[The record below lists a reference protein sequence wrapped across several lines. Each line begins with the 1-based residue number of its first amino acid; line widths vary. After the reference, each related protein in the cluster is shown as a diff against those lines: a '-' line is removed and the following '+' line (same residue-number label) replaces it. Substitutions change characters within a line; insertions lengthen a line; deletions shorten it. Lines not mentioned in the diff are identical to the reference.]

1 MPQALA
7 HTGRF
12 RGKVYRSPGESPYA
26 DQVPF
31 PRKLLNDNEDIVLDL
46 RPHWWFLSG
55 PVGTVVLTVALT
67 IFVAVI
73 GAPGLLLIAVLALL
87 AGALVWLLL
96 RFLRWTTTNFV
107 VTTDRLIFRSG
118 VLSKQGREIPLE
130 RVNDISFNA
139 SLFERMIGAGDLV
152 IESAG
157 ERGQQMFTDIPRPMQ
172 VQNEVYRQIE
182 ASQQRDADRMAG
194 RRELSVP
201 EQLEKLDEL
210 RQRGVISQSEFD
222 TKKAQLLDRM

>member
-1 MPQALA
+1 
-7 HTGRF
+7 
-12 RGKVYRSPGESPYA
+12 
-26 DQVPF
+26 VPF

-55 PVGTVVLTVALT
+55 PVATVLLTVALT
-67 IFVAVI
+67 IFVAAI
-73 GAPGLLLIAVLALL
+73 GAPTLVLLVSLALMIV
-87 AGALVWLLL
+87 ALVWLLV

-118 VLSKQGREIPLE
+118 VLSKHGREIPLE
-130 RVNDISFNA
+130 RVNDITFNA
-139 SLFERMIGAGDLV
+139 SLFERVIRAGDLV

-157 ERGQQMFTDIPRPMQ
+157 ERGQQMFTDIPRPMH

-182 ASQQRDADRMAG
+182 AAQQRDADRMAG

-210 RQRGVISQSEFD
+210 RQRGVISQAEFD
-222 TKKAQLLDRM
+222 AKKSQLLDRM

>member
-1 MPQALA
+1 
-7 HTGRF
+7 
-12 RGKVYRSPGESPYA
+12 
-26 DQVPF
+26 VPF

-55 PVGTVVLTVALT
+55 PVATVVLTVALT
-67 IFVAVI
+67 IFVAAI
-73 GAPGLLLIAVLALL
+73 GAPTLVLLASLALMIV
-87 AGALVWLLL
+87 ALVWLLV

-118 VLSKQGREIPLE
+118 VLSKHGREIPLE
-130 RVNDISFNA
+130 RVNDITFNA
-139 SLFERMIGAGDLV
+139 SLFERVIRAGDLV

-157 ERGQQMFTDIPRPMQ
+157 ERGQQMFTDIPRPMH

-182 ASQQRDADRMAG
+182 AAQQRDADRMSG

-210 RQRGVISQSEFD
+210 RQRGVISQAEFD
-222 TKKAQLLDRM
+222 AKKSQLLDRM

>member
-1 MPQALA
+1 M
-7 HTGRF
+7 
-12 RGKVYRSPGESPYA
+12 
-26 DQVPF
+26 PF

-55 PVGTVVLTVALT
+55 PVVTVVLAVALA
-67 IFVAVI
+67 IFLVAI
-73 GAPGLLLIAVLALL
+73 GAGTAFLLASLALVV
-87 AGALVWLLL
+87 AALVWLLI

-118 VLSKQGREIPLE
+118 VLSKHGREIPLE
-130 RVNDISFNA
+130 RVNDITFNA
-139 SLFERMIGAGDLV
+139 SLFERIIGAGDLV

-182 ASQQRDADRMAG
+182 AAQQRDADRMAG

-210 RQRGVISQSEFD
+210 RQRGVISQAEFD
-222 TKKAQLLDRM
+222 AKKSQLLDRM

>member
-1 MPQALA
+1 
-7 HTGRF
+7 
-12 RGKVYRSPGESPYA
+12 
-26 DQVPF
+26 VPF

-55 PVGTVVLTVALT
+55 PVATVLLTVALM
-67 IFVAVI
+67 IFVAAI
-73 GAPGLLLIAVLALL
+73 GAPTLVLLVSLALMIV
-87 AGALVWLLL
+87 ALVWLLV

-118 VLSKQGREIPLE
+118 VLSKHGREIPLE
-130 RVNDISFNA
+130 RVNDITFNA
-139 SLFERMIGAGDLV
+139 SLFERVIRAGDLV

-157 ERGQQMFTDIPRPMQ
+157 ERGQQMFTDIPRPMH

-182 ASQQRDADRMAG
+182 AAQQRDADRMAG

-210 RQRGVISQSEFD
+210 RQRGVISQAEFD
-222 TKKAQLLDRM
+222 AKKSQLLDRM